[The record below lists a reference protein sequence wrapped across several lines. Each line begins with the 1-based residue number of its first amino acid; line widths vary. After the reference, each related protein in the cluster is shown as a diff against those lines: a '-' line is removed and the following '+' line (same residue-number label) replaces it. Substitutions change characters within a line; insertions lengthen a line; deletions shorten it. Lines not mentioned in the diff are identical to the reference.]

1 MRVKNLFWSVLT
13 FMVVAL
19 MGMSFASCGSDDDD
33 DEVTNPAEA
42 IVGTWQGE
50 NDEGGLTY
58 VFNADG
64 KCTLVSEKNAVLFK
78 VKTRKSGTYV
88 LKDNKL
94 TMSWTK
100 FEQGMPLS
108 DDTWFD
114 MEGSKETSSMTISM
128 SKKKLT
134 FTEENGKKIEKPVVL
149 TKK

>member
-1 MRVKNLFWSVLT
+1 M
-13 FMVVAL
+13 
-19 MGMSFASCGSDDDD
+19 
-33 DEVTNPAEA
+33 
-42 IVGTWQGE
+42 
-50 NDEGGLTY
+50 
-58 VFNADG
+58 
-64 KCTLVSEKNAVLFK
+64 
-78 VKTRKSGTYV
+78 